1 MKPSVL
7 VVDDEI
13 SVRSVLLELLTDS
26 EYQTVGAESAE
37 AGLAVLAERRYD
49 VVFTDLRMPGMD
61 GIEFLRTIKEK
72 DTTIEVIVLTSH
84 SSFSSAVEALRLG
97 AYDYLIKPLDDIEEV
112 LALVKR
118 VAEKLTL
125 AEEKAQLVEELSAKN
140 REVEES
146 RNQVVKYSEDLTALY
161 SAEQEMMAGLEL
173 PEVCGKA
180 VGGLSK
186 LLDERPAILWTVDE
200 GLALLT
206 PAAQSGLK
214 IFEKVAWTFQLFDPT
229 IAGHEGVPP
238 EWQERCRR
246 QIAANTAIFQPVIHR
261 QKLMA
266 LLGVFDFKGAAFSPR
281 EVDLL
286 ARFSA
291 SVATAIENAR
301 LYAEAKALSIRDG
314 LTGLYNRRYF
324 DEVMTI
330 EGARS
335 LRHQMPVSLIFLDV
349 DYFKHYNDHNG
360 HLMGD
365 GLLKQLATIFLKRV
379 RITDVVCRYGGEEIT
394 IILPHTPKVNA
405 AIVAEDLI
413 KRVEAYP
420 FLYRE
425 TQPLGAVTISV
436 GIAECPLDSKCPS
449 DIVRMADEALYA
461 AKQAGRN
468 RVCIYTPHEGPPA
481 TT

>member
-1 MKPSVL
+1 MKPTVL

-13 SVRSVLLELLTDS
+13 SVRSVLLELLADS
-26 EYQTVGAESAE
+26 EYEVVGAESAE
-37 AGLAVLAERRYD
+37 AGLSVLAQRRYD

-61 GIEFLRTIKEK
+61 GIEFLRAIKAQ
-72 DTTIEVIVLTSH
+72 DATIEVIVLTSH

-112 LALVKR
+112 LALIKR

-125 AEEKAQLVEELSAKN
+125 AEEKAQLVDELSAKN

-146 RNQVVKYSEDLTALY
+146 RNQVVQYSEDLAALY
-161 SAEQEMMAGLEL
+161 AAEQELMAGLEL
-173 PEVCGKA
+173 PEVCGKS
-180 VGGLSK
+180 VGCLSK
-186 LLDERPAILWTVDE
+186 LSGGRPAILWTVDE
-200 GLALLT
+200 GLALLA
-206 PAAQSGLK
+206 PVAQSGLK
-214 IFEKVAWTFQLFDPT
+214 MFEKVAWTFPIFDPT
-229 IAGHEGVPP
+229 QPGHAGVPP
-238 EWQERCRR
+238 EWQERCRV
-246 QIAANTAIFQPVIHR
+246 QLAAQAAIFQPVIHR
-261 QKLMA
+261 QKLMG
-266 LLGVFDFKGAAFSPR
+266 LLGLFDFEGVAFSTR

-291 SVATAIENAR
+291 AVATAIENAR

-324 DEVMTI
+324 DEVMTV

-335 LRHQMPVSLIFLDV
+335 LRHQQPVSLVFIDV

-365 GLLKQLATIFLKRV
+365 GLLKQLATIFMKRI
-379 RITDVVCRYGGEEIT
+379 RITDVVCRYGGEEVT

-405 AIVAEDLI
+405 AIVAEDI
-413 KRVEAYP
+413 RKRVEAYP

-425 TQPLGAVTISV
+425 GQPLGAVTISI
-436 GIAECPLDSKCPS
+436 GIAECPGDSKCPS

-468 RVCIYTPHEGPPA
+468 RVCLFQTPADPPA
-481 TT
+481 ST